1 MILKETITREVEFD
15 NKQEIREWSTRM
27 KKIGYSIV
35 FVGELKAI
43 ATLINEK

>member
-27 KKIGYSIV
+27 KKIGYCICWRIKSYSN
-35 FVGELKAI
+35 
-43 ATLINEK
+43 INQ